1 MRLFEG
7 SRAPPKTTDYDH
19 PTVVDFLDTLMAV
32 RGIQRSAL
40 SFIVTLE
47 DYDIFVVCAYHY
59 IAGKPLN
66 LKCLLSYEIA
76 SSKTIQRRLDRLKR
90 LHILRERIDNGD
102 RRTKWL
108 DLEERIVGRLEE
120 VGSAYLEACG
130 RSLRDANG
138 NTPKLRRSEALGSG
152 PST

>member
-7 SRAPPKTTDYDH
+7 KTTD
-19 PTVVDFLDTLMAV
+19 PRNGSVVDFLDDLMAL
-32 RGIQRSAL
+32 RGLQRSAL
-40 SFIVTLE
+40 SFIATLE

-59 IAGKPLN
+59 LAGKPVN
-66 LKCLLSYEIA
+66 LKCLLSYEIGP
-76 SSKTIQRRLDRLKR
+76 SKTIQRRLDRLKR
-90 LHILRERIDNGD
+90 LHILRERVDSAD

-130 RSLRDANG
+130 RLKDNVNAPRM
-138 NTPKLRRSEALGSG
+138 RG
-152 PST
+152 PQVVGYSQTV